1 MCDIYTSAD
10 PIHYEQRTRSM
21 RIHGVVTSIRLENLC
36 WDILARI
43 AAKDQMTT
51 NQLIGK
57 LYDEIVERRGGVDNL
72 SSFLR
77 VSCMRYLSYVAEQQE
92 KDHLMLKQPAAA
104 GSDGASEVGDGSDG
118 GGGGSGDA
126 PEQDEACSPGDE
138 SELVASAADA
148 ARRPAA
154 SLHRLEGKRARQ
166 A

>member
-92 KDHLMLKQPAAA
+92 KDHLMLKQPAVA
-104 GSDGASEVGDGSDG
+104 DGDG
-118 GGGGSGDA
+118 
-126 PEQDEACSPGDE
+126 DEASD
-138 SELVASAADA
+138 AADLA
-148 ARRPAA
+148 DPALATPARPAVR
-154 SLHRLEGKRARQ
+154 LHRLENKRARE

>member
-43 AAKDQMTT
+43 ASKDQMTT
-51 NQLIGK
+51 NQLISQ
-57 LYDEIVERRGGVDNL
+57 LYDEIITRQGRVDNL

-92 KDHLMLKQPAAA
+92 KDHLMMKQSA
-104 GSDGASEVGDGSDG
+104 
-118 GGGGSGDA
+118 
-126 PEQDEACSPGDE
+126 
-138 SELVASAADA
+138 LTSAAQVH
-148 ARRPAA
+148 PMPT
-154 SLHRLEGKRARQ
+154 RLQLKSS
-166 A
+166 

>member
-92 KDHLMLKQPAAA
+92 KDHLMLKQPAA
-104 GSDGASEVGDGSDG
+104 GADDACDSHDSRDNRDSP
-118 GGGGSGDA
+118 SGQALTDSGLA
-126 PEQDEACSPGDE
+126 AAEA
-138 SELVASAADA
+138 AS
-148 ARRPAA
+148 RPPA

>member
-77 VSCMRYLSYVAEQQE
+77 VSCMRYLSYVAEQHE

-104 GSDGASEVGDGSDG
+104 GSADAVEAGEADGMHH
-118 GGGGSGDA
+118 
-126 PEQDEACSPGDE
+126 DEAGEP
-138 SELVASAADA
+138 AADVSC
-148 ARRPAA
+148 RPPA
-154 SLHRLEGKRARQ
+154 SLHRIEDKRARQ

>member
-51 NQLIGK
+51 NQLICT

-104 GSDGASEVGDGSDG
+104 GDDGCDSHDGEATLDNSPSVADKEVR
-118 GGGGSGDA
+118 
-126 PEQDEACSPGDE
+126 P
-138 SELVASAADA
+138 AA
-148 ARRPAA
+148 RPAA
-154 SLHRLEGKRARQ
+154 SLHRLEGKRVRQ

>member
-104 GSDGASEVGDGSDG
+104 GSDGGC
-118 GGGGSGDA
+118 
-126 PEQDEACSPGDE
+126 EQPGLDEASSPGCGD
-138 SELVASAADA
+138 SELVASAADD
-148 ARRPAA
+148 ARRLAA

>member
-43 AAKDQMTT
+43 AAKDNMTT

-104 GSDGASEVGDGSDG
+104 GADDACA
-118 GGGGSGDA
+118 A
-126 PEQDEACSPGDE
+126 PEATAAAT
-138 SELVASAADA
+138 ASAVTDTCAAADDSILA
-148 ARRPAA
+148 ISRPAA
-154 SLHRLEGKRARQ
+154 SLHRLDGKRARQ

>member
-43 AAKDQMTT
+43 AAQDRMPT

-92 KDHLMLKQPAAA
+92 KDHLMLKQPR
-104 GSDGASEVGDGSDG
+104 
-118 GGGGSGDA
+118 
-126 PEQDEACSPGDE
+126 PGDDGE
-138 SELVASAADA
+138 PCDG
-148 ARRPAA
+148 AA
-154 SLHRLEGKRARQ
+154 SLTEPDTANGAGRGAANALLAAAAAAAAVDSASLPGARLHRLDGKRARQ

>member
-21 RIHGVVTSIRLENLC
+21 RIRGVVTSIRLENLC

-43 AAKDQMTT
+43 ASKDNMTT

-57 LYDEIVERRGGVDNL
+57 LYDEIIERQGRVDNL

-92 KDHLMLKQPAAA
+92 KDHLMMKQPDPAAA
-104 GSDGASEVGDGSDG
+104 PTG
-118 GGGGSGDA
+118 
-126 PEQDEACSPGDE
+126 
-138 SELVASAADA
+138 LVRHIDTRRA
-148 ARRPAA
+148 AR
-154 SLHRLEGKRARQ
+154 
-166 A
+166 

>member
-10 PIHYEQRTRSM
+10 PIHYEQRARSM
-21 RIHGVVTSIRLENLC
+21 RIRGVVTSIRLENLC

-57 LYDEIVERRGGVDNL
+57 LYDEIIERRGVVDNL

-77 VSCMRYLSYVAEQQE
+77 VSCMRYLSYVAEQHE
-92 KDHLMLKQPAAA
+92 KDHLMLKQPPVEAMPEAATASPVPVPAAISAEA
-104 GSDGASEVGDGSDG
+104 G
-118 GGGGSGDA
+118 
-126 PEQDEACSPGDE
+126 
-138 SELVASAADA
+138 
-148 ARRPAA
+148 A
-154 SLHRLEGKRARQ
+154 SLHRLDPRRAAHTARPVRPVRQ

>member
-92 KDHLMLKQPAAA
+92 KDHLMLKQPAA
-104 GSDGASEVGDGSDG
+104 GADDACDNHDIHDSHSGQAPT
-118 GGGGSGDA
+118 GSGLQPA
-126 PEQDEACSPGDE
+126 EA
-138 SELVASAADA
+138 AS
-148 ARRPAA
+148 RPPA

>member
-92 KDHLMLKQPAAA
+92 KDHLMLKQPASADT
-104 GSDGASEVGDGSDG
+104 G
-118 GGGGSGDA
+118 
-126 PEQDEACSPGDE
+126 DEACAVAEAPADE
-138 SELVASAADA
+138 NAVMTGTG
-148 ARRPAA
+148 RPAA
-154 SLHRLEGKRARQ
+154 SLHRLEGKRTRRA
-166 A
+166 

>member
-104 GSDGASEVGDGSDG
+104 GSDEACDGAASAVP
-118 GGGGSGDA
+118 SGDDSTA
-126 PEQDEACSPGDE
+126 TAE
-138 SELVASAADA
+138 
-148 ARRPAA
+148 RPAA
-154 SLHRLEGKRARQ
+154 KLHRLDGKRARQ